1 MAVILG
7 RIDDMCAAN
16 ILASDSCAPRYGHL
30 KTALRASGY
39 QKHYQKRAIKYDTQ
53 TPEDIEDE
61 KLNKDW

>member
-1 MAVILG
+1 
-7 RIDDMCAAN
+7 MCAAN